1 MKRAC
6 DVKVPQIASTAD
18 NIVNYVPILGSRV
31 YLHYFL
37 VFRLLVKGIS
47 NAKIE
52 FIATG
57 K

>member
-37 VFRLLVKGIS
+37 VFRLLVKGIN

-52 FIATG
+52 FIAIG